1 MQINWFELLLIS
13 VRRPRDGMSRLL
25 DMEFNNTQLFQLSVL
40 AICLISIFLFCVV
53 SSFGT
58 LLPNSLD
65 IQENQVNIF
74 SMLQS
79 IKPINIVISGVI
91 SFVARGVDLNYFA
104 RLFNG
109 GGNLRQSIMCLAW
122 FDIIHSIGL
131 ALIFIGLWISPT
143 ITIMITLLGTIWLLW
158 IAVSFISVLHQFTN
172 LTFVFL
178 GMIAGYFLLHFALNL
193 VF

>member
-91 SFVARGVDLNYFA
+91 SFVARGVALNYFS

>member
-25 DMEFNNTQLFQLSVL
+25 DIEFNNTQLFQLSVL

-91 SFVARGVDLNYFA
+91 SFVARGVALNYFA

-131 ALIFIGLWISPT
+131 ALIFIVLWISPT

-178 GMIAGYFLLHFALNL
+178 GMILGYFLLHFALNL

>member
-91 SFVARGVDLNYFA
+91 SFVARGVALNYFA

-178 GMIAGYFLLHFALNL
+178 GMIA
-193 VF
+193 